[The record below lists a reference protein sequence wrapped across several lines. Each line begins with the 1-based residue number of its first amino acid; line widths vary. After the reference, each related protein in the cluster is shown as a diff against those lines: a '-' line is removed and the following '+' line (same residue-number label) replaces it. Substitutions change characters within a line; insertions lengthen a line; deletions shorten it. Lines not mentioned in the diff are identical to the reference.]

1 MKWIDILTAGI
12 IALIVIAAIVIIV
25 RNKKK
30 GGCSCGGDCSRCA
43 CCPGPKPDGKR
54 K

>member
-1 MKWIDILTAGI
+1 MKWIDILTAGT

-30 GGCSCGGDCSRCA
+30 GRCSCGGDCSRCA
-43 CCPGPKPDGKR
+43 WSKSDGKR